1 MCSLLDIVDT
11 CLDEDLV
18 TFKATVQD
26 LVDELEEMR
35 GQYRL
40 TAHKA
45 LVTRLLFIIT
55 RCSRLVLTGMPWGAS
70 IDHNSI
76 CNTASHRHSCNA
88 CHWPAQRKW
97 GGTRAAR
104 WRCT

>member
-1 MCSLLDIVDT
+1 MGCLGVLHFNMSRLAHDPYAEMVSVGGRSLLDIVDT

-70 IDHNSI
+70 I
-76 CNTASHRHSCNA
+76 
-88 CHWPAQRKW
+88 
-97 GGTRAAR
+97 
-104 WRCT
+104 